1 MRGER
6 QDNGSG
12 VSGADICFRYY
23 SYMYAMYICHESDFI
38 RRSCKQRIR
47 TDNI

>member
-23 SYMYAMYICHESDFI
+23 SYMYAMLS
-38 RRSCKQRIR
+38 RIR
-47 TDNI
+47 FHTKVVQAAYTHR